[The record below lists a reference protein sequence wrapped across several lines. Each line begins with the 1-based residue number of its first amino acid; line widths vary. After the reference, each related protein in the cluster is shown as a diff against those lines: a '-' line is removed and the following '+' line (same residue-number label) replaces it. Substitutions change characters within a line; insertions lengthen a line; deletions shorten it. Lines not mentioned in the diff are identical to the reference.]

1 MRANFKTNKYRG
13 LGVRKGAES
22 VPFRQMTA
30 NWFVYA
36 HDMLIG
42 AQLRAGT

>member
-13 LGVRKGAES
+13 LGVRKGAER
-22 VPFRQMTA
+22 VPFRRDDA
-30 NWFVYA
+30 NRFVYA
-36 HDMLIG
+36 HDMLIV